1 MNILYY
7 MNLGSDPTNEIFIK
21 YDNIL
26 KVFKKYFNEKVF
38 YIKYD
43 YPPQSIKRP
52 PSEKHQYIYIYY
64 KYPGFNENNIPLNA
78 ECLMI
83 TLFEHTTII

>member
-1 MNILYY
+1 

-26 KVFKKYFNEKVF
+26 KVFKKNFNEKVF

-43 YPPQSIKRP
+43 NPPYYIKKP
-52 PSEKHQYIYIYY
+52 PSEEQQYIYIYY
-64 KYPGFNENNIPLNA
+64 KYPGFNES
-78 ECLMI
+78 EKDSSEVCLMI
-83 TLFEHTTII
+83 TLSKMKK

>member
-1 MNILYY
+1 
-7 MNLGSDPTNEIFIK
+7 MNLGSDTTIEIFIK

-43 YPPQSIKRP
+43 YPPESIKRP
-52 PSEKHQYIYIYY
+52 PSEKQQHIYIYY
-64 KYPGFNENNIPLNA
+64 K
-78 ECLMI
+78 
-83 TLFEHTTII
+83 